1 MMKLFIFWKNLFLY
15 DENSRL
21 TCVSTRKFH
30 LNFFLTN
37 FSLWFQVKISNI
49 WVSEIFCDLLK
60 QTRGAAFAEKKS
72 EKCGIIIVMSR
83 VTLRKILIRNLRM
96 HISGGKRSRLTTSDI
111 QYYIL
116 FVHTVKD
123 FHFKPH
129 NTEHFWT
136 SFKMNVFELQ

>member
-21 TCVSTRKFH
+21 TCVSTRKFY

-60 QTRGAAFAEKKS
+60 QTRGAAFAEKIR
-72 EKCGIIIVMSR
+72 EMWNNNCH
-83 VTLRKILIRNLRM
+83 VTSYTKKNSHTKPPNAYIRWKKVQVNHFR
-96 HISGGKRSRLTTSDI
+96 
-111 QYYIL
+111 
-116 FVHTVKD
+116 HTVLHTVCTYSKR
-123 FHFKPH
+123 FPFQ
-129 NTEHFWT
+129 N
-136 SFKMNVFELQ
+136 S